1 MKFIWGMRRAAKK
14 GVEAEKDRK
23 EKEGKVWKEGVK
35 TEGGR
40 ERQICGFKKFFFVL
54 FRQGLTRG
62 ALLEFIEI

>member
-40 ERQICGFKKFFFVL
+40 ERQICGF
-54 FRQGLTRG
+54 
-62 ALLEFIEI
+62 